1 MPTTNKQHSDFYWN
15 KYFIYLIAF
24 FFQIEFSSAQRFHRT
39 RHWNVCTASVPQ
51 RHKILKHTQTWRW
64 SRNIML
70 CHNLSI
76 SSQWTAFSI
85 ELWFVSV
92 LNFDLRCDMIFDLA
106 IFRFN
111 AKKRFFFSNK
121 KRIEKEMFEWFKI
134 YLPVH
139 KWSNLNQFWL
149 FTIQK
154 PIGIR
159 HVEYI
164 DFR

>member
-1 MPTTNKQHSDFYWN
+1 
-15 KYFIYLIAF
+15 
-24 FFQIEFSSAQRFHRT
+24 
-39 RHWNVCTASVPQ
+39 
-51 RHKILKHTQTWRW
+51 
-64 SRNIML
+64 
-70 CHNLSI
+70 
-76 SSQWTAFSI
+76 
-85 ELWFVSV
+85 
-92 LNFDLRCDMIFDLA
+92 
-106 IFRFN
+106 
-111 AKKRFFFSNK
+111 
-121 KRIEKEMFEWFKI
+121 MFEWFKI